1 MYLCY
6 VYPKESLSHDFTN
19 VEIYHA
25 CCNLI
30 HSFEALT
37 PKKLRLELCS
47 PTKWTKIGEKNSATN
62 YTHVPQRVLTHQV
75 SGVSL
80 NYLHFLGDL

>member
-1 MYLCY
+1 MCIQ
-6 VYPKESLSHDFTN
+6 ESLSHDFTN

-30 HSFEALT
+30 HSFKALT

-47 PTKWTKIGEKNSATN
+47 PTKWAKIVGKSSAKKIIHT
-62 YTHVPQRVLTHQV
+62 YVPQTFK
-75 SGVSL
+75 ST
-80 NYLHFLGDL
+80 LGCP